1 MSFQP
6 LCYQPSS
13 VFDGRNKLYGAYV
26 MRKIYEKRVLAS
38 VLIAVCAFA
47 LAMGGPVLYYNFA
60 MGDDKK
66 PNLKVVEMKAI
77 EPPPV
82 DKKTPPPPVLPP
94 PPPPPP
100 QVASVKFLPP
110 EPVEDE
116 KVKEDEMPPQDD
128 LKDKQI
134 STKSQDGTKDEGV
147 VVVDPVVEQP
157 KVIDK
162 PAEDPNQIYTVVQQ
176 KAEFPG
182 GEAAM
187 AKFLRKNFKYPRNA
201 QRMGITGKVYLRFV
215 VRKNGAI
222 DEVTVLKGIANCNE
236 CNEEAMRL
244 VRMMPPW
251 TPAQQNGN
259 SVNVYF
265 SLPITFT
272 LQD

>member
-1 MSFQP
+1 
-6 LCYQPSS
+6 
-13 VFDGRNKLYGAYV
+13 
-26 MRKIYEKRVLAS
+26 
-38 VLIAVCAFA
+38 
-47 LAMGGPVLYYNFA
+47 MGGPVLYYNFA
-60 MGDDKK
+60 MGADKG

-116 KVKEDEMPPQDD
+116 KVKEDQMPPQDS
-128 LKDKQI
+128 LKGKQI
-134 STKSQDGTKDEGV
+134 SKITQNGPKDEGEIKFE
-147 VVVDPVVEQP
+147 PVQEQP

-182 GEAAM
+182 GETAL

-215 VRKNGAI
+215 VRKTGAI

-244 VRMMPPW
+244 VRMMPNW
-251 TPAQQNGN
+251 APAQQNGN
-259 SVNVYF
+259 AVNVYF

-272 LQD
+272 IE